1 MYSPMGEDRFNVL
14 ILLHEKKDII
24 PGIGIIIDD
33 HVLKE
38 LRKILLVNP
47 LS

>member
-14 ILLHEKKDII
+14 MPLYEKKDII

-33 HVLKE
+33 LVLKE
-38 LRKILLVNP
+38 LRKMLLVNP

>member
-14 ILLHEKKDII
+14 MLLYKKKDII

-33 HVLKE
+33 LVLKE
-38 LRKILLVNP
+38 LRKMLLVNP